1 MITYVTG
8 NLFTSPAQVL
18 VNTVNTV
25 GVMGKGIA
33 KEFKKIY
40 PEMFEEYRE
49 LCEKKQLDIGSLFL
63 YKTSNK
69 WILNFPTKKHWRSPS
84 RPEYIEKGLQKFAA
98 KYADANV
105 HSIAFP
111 PLGCGNGELDFETQ
125 VKPLLEKYLDNL
137 PIDAFIYPGLKDPYT
152 PEHKVP
158 AETREW
164 LRSEPQSLSFREVW
178 DDLREIFSESRRLRT
193 EAKDSE
199 YMAAF
204 DLDNDQL
211 LIQTKTRNR
220 RYSYDELF
228 DFWQQ
233 LRNYGFS
240 LRRIAPNGLERDIS
254 YLIPIFSQLPYVK
267 PVLVSE
273 SYDQLMSKASIGLQY
288 VPTNRIEHRQE
299 ILL

>member
-98 KYADANV
+98 KYADANI

-125 VKPLLEKYLDNL
+125 VKPLLEKYLANL

-178 DDLREIFSESRRLRT
+178 DDLKEFFSTPKSLRT
-193 EAKDSE
+193 EAKKSE
-199 YMAAF
+199 YIAAF
-204 DLDNDQL
+204 DSDRNL
-211 LIQTKTRNR
+211 LYVRAGER
-220 RYSYDELF
+220 VYRYSYDELLG
-228 DFWQQ
+228 FWQQ
-233 LRNYGFS
+233 LRDYGFS
-240 LRRIAPNGLERDIS
+240 LRRIAPNGLERAIS
-254 YLIPIFSQLPYVK
+254 YLVPIFSQLPYVK
-267 PVLVSE
+267 PVHVSD
-273 SYDQLMSKASIGLQY
+273 SYDGLKNRASVGLQY
-288 VPTNRIEHRQE
+288 VPTNRKKHPQE
-299 ILL
+299 SLF

>member
-40 PEMFEEYRE
+40 PAMFAEYRE
-49 LCEKKQLDIGSLFL
+49 LCEKKQLEIGSLFL
-63 YKTSNK
+63 HKTSNK
-69 WILNFPTKKHWRSPS
+69 WVLNFPTKKHWRSPS
-84 RPEYIEKGLQKFAA
+84 KPEYIEKGLEKFVSI
-98 KYADANV
+98 YASANI

-125 VKPLLEKYLDNL
+125 VRPLLEKFLSSL
-137 PIDAFIYPGLKDPYT
+137 PIDAFIYPGIKDPYT

-158 AETREW
+158 AETKKW

-178 DDLREIFSESRRLRT
+178 DDLKDIYSEPMLLRT
-193 EAKDSE
+193 EVKSSE
-199 YMAAF
+199 YTVIF
-204 DLDNDQL
+204 DSDKDQL
-211 LIQTKTRNR
+211 LIRTKTRNR
-220 RYSYDELF
+220 RYSYEELF
-228 DFWQQ
+228 DFWRQ
-233 LRNYGFS
+233 LRSYGFS
-240 LRRIAPNGLERDIS
+240 LRRIAPNGLGRAIS
-254 YLIPIFSQLPYVK
+254 YLLPVFSQLPYIK

-273 SYDQLMSKASIGLQY
+273 SYDGLMNRASIGLQY
-288 VPTNRIEHRQE
+288 IPTNRKKHRQKS
-299 ILL
+299 LF